1 MKNQQSQSWFNE
13 EINKTDRPL
22 VRLTRTEREYLIINI
37 RISNEKI
44 SLLSL
49 RSKKDCKGRSWVII
63 YHYYIK

>member
-13 EINKTDRPL
+13 EINKTDRHL

-49 RSKKDCKGRSWVII
+49 RS
-63 YHYYIK
+63 